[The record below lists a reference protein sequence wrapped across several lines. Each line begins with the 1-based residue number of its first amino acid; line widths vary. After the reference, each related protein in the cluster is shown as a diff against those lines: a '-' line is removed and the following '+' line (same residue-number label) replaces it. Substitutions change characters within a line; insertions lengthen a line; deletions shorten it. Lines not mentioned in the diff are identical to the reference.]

1 MSKSETIIASTK
13 STRAP
18 NFQHSAKSRLVRV
31 PDWPR
36 LPAELQLYKTS
47 RVMTDSCGFVYLTHR
62 GEDPLICLNPDGSLH
77 MVIGK
82 DVLTK
87 SAYYYQGSPDAPK
100 EFIEEAF
107 CLHGLCIDPWGNVWV
122 TDFARH
128 LVMRFDQVGQLTLVL
143 GVDGQGGCD
152 ADHFNQPTDIWVAS
166 SGEIFVADGYVNSR
180 MVKFNKDGKF
190 IKDWGLRGTD
200 AGQFHTP
207 HVIASGPEGN
217 LYVSDRENDR
227 IQIFD
232 QDGQWLGMWSGLH
245 SVDGLCVAPN
255 GTLYGSSGIDHAII
269 EFGLG
274 GQSKQVWADAAK
286 GDYPDRNLTDFPESD
301 YPHGIWLD
309 EEGFMYIAETTV
321 DPRGSR
327 VLKFRVEQDRSESEE
342 QGRRSRPS

>member
-1 MSKSETIIASTK
+1 
-13 STRAP
+13 
-18 NFQHSAKSRLVRV
+18 
-31 PDWPR
+31 
-36 LPAELQLYKTS
+36 
-47 RVMTDSCGFVYLTHR
+47 
-62 GEDPLICLNPDGSLH
+62 
-77 MVIGK
+77 
-82 DVLTK
+82 
-87 SAYYYQGSPDAPK
+87 
-100 EFIEEAF
+100 
-107 CLHGLCIDPWGNVWV
+107 
-122 TDFARH
+122 
-128 LVMRFDQVGQLTLVL
+128 MRFDQVGQLTLVL

-274 GQSKQVWADAAK
+274 V
-286 GDYPDRNLTDFPESD
+286 N
-301 YPHGIWLD
+301 
-309 EEGFMYIAETTV
+309 
-321 DPRGSR
+321 
-327 VLKFRVEQDRSESEE
+327 
-342 QGRRSRPS
+342 RSRYGRMRPKATIRIGILRIFPRATIPTEFGSMRKGSCILPRPRLIRGKPRAKVPCRTGPQ